1 MMIPDTAM
9 VLAAGLGL
17 RMRPITEHIPKPLVR
32 IAERTLLDRAL
43 DHLEAVGVARAVV
56 NAHYRADQIVEHL
69 KERTCPKVEVS
80 IEDELLETG
89 GGVAKALPKL
99 GESFYVVNSDIMWL
113 DGKVPALIRLARAW
127 DPERMDALLLMQRT
141 ATAVGYEGIGDYVLD
156 PLGLPRRRKE
166 REVAPFLFA
175 GVQILHRRLFE
186 GAPEGRFSLNVL
198 YDKAEKAKRLHAIVH
213 DGEWYHVG
221 TPEALG
227 ITERLLALGRI
238 DF

>member
-1 MMIPDTAM
+1 MTIPGSAM

-17 RMRPITEHIPKPLVR
+17 RMRPITDRIPKPLVR
-32 IAERTLLDRAL
+32 VGGRTLLDRAL

-56 NAHYRADQIVEHL
+56 NAHYRAEQIVEHL
-69 KERTCPKVEVS
+69 KVRTRPKIELS
-80 IEDELLETG
+80 IEDDLLETG
-89 GGVAKALPKL
+89 GGVAKALPRL
-99 GESFYVVNSDIMWL
+99 GETFYVVNSDIMWL
-113 DGKVPALIRLARAW
+113 DGKVPALVRLARAW
-127 DPERMDALLLMQRT
+127 DPARMDALLLMQRT
-141 ATAVGYEGIGDYVLD
+141 ASAVGYEGIGDYVLD

-175 GVQILHRRLFE
+175 GVQILDRRLFE
-186 GAPEGRFSLNVL
+186 GAPEGKFSLNLL
-198 YDKAEKAKRLHAIVH
+198 YDRAEKAKRLHAIVH

-227 ITERLLALGRI
+227 AAERLLALGRI

>member
-1 MMIPDTAM
+1 MTIPESAM

-17 RMRPITEHIPKPLVR
+17 RMRPITERIPKPLVR
-32 IAERTLLDRAL
+32 VAERTLLDRAL

-56 NAHYRADQIVEHL
+56 NAHYRAEQIVEHL
-69 KERTCPKVEVS
+69 KVRTRPKVELS
-80 IEDELLETG
+80 IEDDLLETG
-89 GGVAKALPKL
+89 GGVARALPKL
-99 GESFYVVNSDIMWL
+99 GETFYVVNSDIMWL
-113 DGKVPALIRLARAW
+113 DGKVPALVRLARAW
-127 DPERMDALLLMQRT
+127 DPARMDALLLMQRT
-141 ATAVGYEGIGDYVLD
+141 ASAVGYEGIGDYVLD

-186 GAPEGRFSLNVL
+186 GAPEGKFSLNLL

-227 ITERLLALGRI
+227 ATERLLALGRI

>member
-1 MMIPDTAM
+1 MMIPENAM

-17 RMRPITEHIPKPLVR
+17 RMRPITDRIPKPLVR

-43 DHLEAVGVARAVV
+43 DHLEVVGVARAVV
-56 NAHYRADQIVEHL
+56 NAHYRAEQIVEHL
-69 KERTCPKVEVS
+69 KERTRPEIEIS
-80 IEDELLETG
+80 LEDELLETG
-89 GGVAKALPKL
+89 GGVAKALSKL

-127 DPERMDALLLMQRT
+127 DPGRMDALLLMQRT
-141 ATAVGYEGIGDYVLD
+141 ASAVGYEGIGDYVLD

-175 GVQILHRRLFE
+175 GVQILNRRLFE
-186 GAPEGRFSLNVL
+186 GAPAGRFSLNAL
-198 YDKAEKAKRLHAIVH
+198 YDKAQKAKRLHAIVH

-227 ITERLLALGRI
+227 VTERLLALGRI

>member
-1 MMIPDTAM
+1 MKIPESAM

-17 RMRPITEHIPKPLVR
+17 RMRPITDHIPKPLVR
-32 IAERTLLDRAL
+32 VADRTLLDRSL
-43 DHLEAVGVARAVV
+43 DHLEAAGVARAVV
-56 NAHYRADQIVEHL
+56 NAHYRAEQIVEHL
-69 KERTCPKVEVS
+69 KERTRPRIEVS

-89 GGVAKALPKL
+89 GGVRKALPKL
-99 GESFYVVNSDIMWL
+99 GEVFYVLNSDIMWL
-113 DGKVPALIRLARAW
+113 DGKVPALVRLARAW

-141 ATAVGYEGIGDYVLD
+141 SSAVGYEGLGDYILD
-156 PLGLPRRRKE
+156 PLGLPRRRRE
-166 REVAPFLFA
+166 REIAPFLFA

-186 GAPEGRFSLNVL
+186 DAPEGRFSLNLL

-221 TPEALG
+221 TPEGLG
-227 ITERLLALGRI
+227 VTERLLALGRI

>member
-1 MMIPDTAM
+1 MKIPESAM

-17 RMRPITEHIPKPLVR
+17 RMRPITEHMPKPLVR
-32 IAERTLLDRAL
+32 VAERTLLDRAL
-43 DHLEAVGVARAVV
+43 DHLEAAGVPRAIV
-56 NAHYRADQIVEHL
+56 NAHYFADQIVAHL
-69 KERTCPKVEVS
+69 KTRTRPQTQIS
-80 IEDELLETG
+80 IEETLLETG
-89 GGVAKALPKL
+89 GGVAKALPLL

-141 ATAVGYEGIGDYVLD
+141 ASAVGYEGIGDYVLD
-156 PLGLPRRRKE
+156 PNGIPRRRRE

-175 GVQILHRRLFE
+175 GVQILHRRLFD
-186 GAPEGRFSLNVL
+186 GAPQGKFSLNLL

-227 ITERLLALGRI
+227 AAERLLALGRI

>member
-1 MMIPDTAM
+1 MKIPQTAM

-17 RMRPITEHIPKPLVR
+17 RMRPITDHIPKPLVR
-32 IAERTLLDRAL
+32 VAERTLLDRAL
-43 DHLEAVGVARAVV
+43 DHLEAAGVERAVV
-56 NAHYRADQIVEHL
+56 NAHYRAEQIVEHL
-69 KERTCPKVEVS
+69 KARTRPR
-80 IEDELLETG
+80 IEISLEEELLETG
-89 GGVAKALPKL
+89 GGVAKALPLL
-99 GESFYVVNSDIMWL
+99 GETFFVVNSDIMWL
-113 DGKVPALIRLARAW
+113 DGKVPALVRLARAW

-141 ATAVGYEGIGDYVLD
+141 ATAVGYEGLGDYVLD
-156 PLGLPRRRKE
+156 PLGLPRRRRE

-175 GVQILHRRLFE
+175 GVQILHRRLFD
-186 GAPEGRFSLNVL
+186 GAPAGRFSLNLL

-227 ITERLLALGRI
+227 LTERLLALGRI

>member
-1 MMIPDTAM
+1 MKIPDTAM

-17 RMRPITEHIPKPLVR
+17 RMRPITEHMPKPLVR
-32 IAERTLLDRAL
+32 VAERTLLDRAL
-43 DHLEAVGVARAVV
+43 DHLEAAGVPRAVV
-56 NAHYRADQIVEHL
+56 NAHYLADQIVAHL
-69 KERTCPKVEVS
+69 KERTRPETRLSVE
-80 IEDELLETG
+80 ETLLETG
-89 GGVAKALPKL
+89 GGVAKALPLL

-113 DGKVPALIRLARAW
+113 DGKVPALVRLARAW

-141 ATAVGYEGIGDYVLD
+141 ASAIGYEGIGDYVID
-156 PLGLPRRRKE
+156 PVGVPRRRRE

-186 GAPEGRFSLNVL
+186 GAPQGKFSLNLL

-227 ITERLLALGRI
+227 VAERLLALGRI
-238 DF
+238 EF